1 MTTSTAY
8 YAKATIPDEGTD
20 SNSFSYAVGTKTLAI
35 HVPAMTGTG
44 ASVKIQALRPKEQ
57 ENDTDVWT
65 DVSVFDLAAGTAHVA
80 LDAILESTCVT
91 VPVSA
96 CGPGPL
102 RFVASESQTGGAVD
116 IYVGFG
122 MDG

>member
-1 MTTSTAY
+1 MTTSTELY
-8 YAKATIPDEGTD
+8 FKATVLDEGDTSD
-20 SNSFSYAVGTKTLAI
+20 SFTFPVGTKTLAI
-35 HVPAMTGTG
+35 HMPALTG
-44 ASVKIQALRPKEQ
+44 AASAKIQSLRPKEQ
-57 ENDTDVWT
+57 VNDTDVWT

-96 CGPGPL
+96 TGPGPL
-102 RFVASESQTGGAVD
+102 RFVLNAAETAGPIY